1 MAIPLAYN
9 LRNLAVRKGTT
20 LMTALGIGLTVA
32 VMLTTMA
39 LVAGLQSVFTETG
52 NPLHVLVM
60 RKGSTSELTST
71 VTRPLFQDVKL
82 KAGIAKTKTGE
93 PLASLELIEM
103 VNLPSVD
110 NPDGSNITVRGLLP
124 AGLEMRDHI
133 RLVGGRWFQ
142 PGRSELVIGKSVASR
157 FPGAQL
163 GRKIRL
169 ARGDWEI
176 VGVMDAGT
184 SAANSEIFGDLNQ
197 LAAESNRT
205 EALSSILIRAVDP
218 VAVQALVE
226 NLEADRKLNVLAQT
240 ERAYYES
247 QSSSG
252 ALFEYLGM
260 FVAAIMAVG
269 SAFAAMNTMYAA
281 VARRAKEIG
290 TLRVLGFSRAAILTS
305 FLVESLALA
314 LVGGLLGILLVL
326 PLNGVTTGITGNTF
340 SEIAF
345 HFRVTPP
352 IMVKGILFALAMGA
366 LGGLFPAGNAA
377 RKEILAALREV

>member
-20 LMTALGIGLTVA
+20 LMTALGIALTVA

-39 LVAGLQSVFTETG
+39 LVAGLEGVFAETG

-71 VTRPLFQDVKL
+71 VTRPLFQDIRL
-82 KAGIAKTKTGE
+82 KGGIAKSKAGD
-93 PLASLELIEM
+93 PLVSLELIEM

-110 NPDGSNITVRGLLP
+110 NPDGSNLTIRGLLP
-124 AGLEMRDHI
+124 AGLEMRDTI
-133 RLVGGRWFQ
+133 RLQAGRWFQ
-142 PGRSELVIGKSVASR
+142 AGKPELVIGKSVAAR
-157 FPGAQL
+157 FPDAQL
-163 GRKIRL
+163 GKNIRL

-184 SAANSEIFGDLNQ
+184 SASNSELFGDLNQ

-205 EALSSILIRAVDP
+205 EAMSSILVRAVDE
-218 VAVQALVE
+218 VAVAALIQ

-240 ERAYYES
+240 ERSYYAG

-290 TLRVLGFSRAAILTS
+290 TLRVLGFSRFSILTS
-305 FLVESLALA
+305 FLLESLALA

-340 SEIAF
+340 SEVAF

-352 IMVKGILFALAMGA
+352 IMLKGLLFALVMGA
-366 LGGLFPAGNAA
+366 MGGLFPAGNAA

>member
-1 MAIPLAYN
+1 MAIPLSYN

-20 LMTALGIGLTVA
+20 LMTALGIALTVA

-39 LVAGLQSVFTETG
+39 LVAGLEGVFSETG

-82 KAGIAKTKTGE
+82 KGGIAKSKTGE

-124 AGLEMRDHI
+124 AGLEMRDYV
-133 RLVGGRWFQ
+133 RLQAGRWYKE
-142 PGRSELVIGKSVASR
+142 GRAELVIGKSVAVR
-157 FPGAQL
+157 FPAAQL

-169 ARGDWEI
+169 ARNDWEI

-205 EALSSILIRAVDP
+205 EALSSILIRGVDP
-218 VAVQALVE
+218 VAVAALIQ
-226 NLEADRKLNVLAQT
+226 NLEADRKLNVMAQT
-240 ERAYYES
+240 EKSYYES

-260 FVAAIMAVG
+260 FVAAIMAIG

-290 TLRVLGFSRAAILTS
+290 TLRVLGFSRTAIMTS
-305 FLVESLALA
+305 FLIESLALA
-314 LVGGLLGILLVL
+314 LVGGLLGIVLVL

-352 IMVKGILFALAMGA
+352 IMVKGILFALVMGA
-366 LGGLFPAGNAA
+366 FGGLFPAGNAA
-377 RKEILAALREV
+377 RKEILAALREG

>member
-1 MAIPLAYN
+1 MAIPLTYN

-39 LVAGLQSVFTETG
+39 LVAGLQGVFAETG

-60 RKGSTSELTST
+60 RKGSTSELVSS
-71 VTRPLFQDVKL
+71 VTRPLFQEVKM
-82 KAGIAKTKTGE
+82 KAGIAKSKSGD
-93 PLASLELIEM
+93 PLASLEMIEM

-110 NPDGSNITVRGLLP
+110 NPDGSNLTIRGLLP
-124 AGLEMRDHI
+124 AGLEMRDYI
-133 RLVGGRWFQ
+133 RLHSGRWFQ
-142 PGRSELVIGKSVASR
+142 PGKPELVIGKSVAAR
-157 FPGAQL
+157 YPDAQI
-163 GRKIRL
+163 GKKIRL
-169 ARGDWEI
+169 ARNDWEV
-176 VGVMDAGT
+176 VGVMDAGST
-184 SAANSEIFGDLNQ
+184 AANSEMFADLNQ

-218 VAVQALVE
+218 VAVAALVQ
-226 NLEADRKLNVLAQT
+226 NLESDRKLNVFAQT
-240 ERAYYES
+240 EQAYYES

-290 TLRVLGFSRAAILTS
+290 TLRVLGFSRIAILTS

-314 LVGGLLGILLVL
+314 FAGGLLGILLVL

-340 SEIAF
+340 SEVAF

-352 IMVKGILFALAMGA
+352 IMLKGIVFALVLGA
-366 LGGLFPAGNAA
+366 VGGLFPAGNAA
-377 RKEILAALREV
+377 RKEILAALREA

>member
-1 MAIPLAYN
+1 MAIPIAYN

-39 LVAGLQSVFTETG
+39 LVAGLQGVFAETG

-71 VTRPLFQDVKL
+71 VTRPLFQDIKVKG
-82 KAGIAKTKTGE
+82 GIAKSQSGE

-124 AGLEMRDHI
+124 AGLEMRNHI
-133 RLVGGRWFQ
+133 RLQAGRWYQ
-142 PGRSELVIGKSVASR
+142 PGKPELVIGKSVSAR
-157 FPGAQL
+157 FPDAQL

-169 ARGDWEI
+169 ARGFWEI

-218 VAVQALVE
+218 VAVSALIR

-240 ERAYYES
+240 EQSYYES

-260 FVAAIMAVG
+260 FVAAIMAIG

-281 VARRAKEIG
+281 VARRSKEIG

-305 FLVESLALA
+305 FLLESLALA

-326 PLNGVTTGITGNTF
+326 PLNGATTGITGNTF

-352 IMVKGILFALAMGA
+352 IMLKGVIFALLMGA
-366 LGGLFPAGNAA
+366 AGGLFPAGNAA